1 MEDNSVE
8 TVLGFGR
15 EKGVETC
22 GLNQNYIITT
32 SWSYGTSFFWVK
44 TCNSSLIRLV

>member
-1 MEDNSVE
+1 MEDNNVKMILKFSK
-8 TVLGFGR
+8 

-32 SWSYGTSFFWVK
+32 SWKCGTYVF
-44 TCNSSLIRLV
+44 LG